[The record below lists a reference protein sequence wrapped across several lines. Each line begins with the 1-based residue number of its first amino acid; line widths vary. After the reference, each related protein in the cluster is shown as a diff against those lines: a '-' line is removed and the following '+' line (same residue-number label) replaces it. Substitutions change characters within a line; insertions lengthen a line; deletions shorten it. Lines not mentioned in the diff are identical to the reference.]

1 MKDILKKI
9 VSITKTQ
16 EQPKKAINKPVVAK
30 PKKAKP
36 IEKNKISAVQK
47 KRNIEAVNKNNRE
60 KKILDELKKL
70 LNV

>member
-9 VSITKTQ
+9 VSITKAQ
-16 EQPKKAINKPVVAK
+16 EQ

-47 KRNIEAVNKNNRE
+47 KRNIESVNKNNRE

>member
-9 VSITKTQ
+9 VSITKAQ
-16 EQPKKAINKPVVAK
+16 EQPKKAVAVKPTK
-30 PKKAKP
+30 TKP

>member
-9 VSITKTQ
+9 VSITKAQ
-16 EQPKKAINKPVVAK
+16 EQPKKAAAVKPE
-30 PKKAKP
+30 KAKP

>member
-9 VSITKTQ
+9 VSITKAQ
-16 EQPKKAINKPVVAK
+16 EQPKKAVAVAPKPS
-30 PKKAKP
+30 KAKP
-36 IEKNKISAVQK
+36 TPKNKISAAQK